1 MDFEGDWKDYK
12 DDKDKKD
19 KDKLDKKDK
28 YDKLD
33 KKDKANDPKMDK
45 DLKDKDKDKDP
56 KGLKEKKE
64 KDKAKDKEKGKDK
77 LKSKLKEKK
86 EKEKH
91 LKGEKGPK
99 GKDKVIKGG
108 DKKRRKR
115 IKQQSWTHYIHK
127 VLKTVHEEDC
137 TLSSKAMG
145 ILDSFAND
153 LFERISTEAVKLLR
167 LNNKRTLTSLEIQT
181 ASKLVLPGELCKHAI
196 QDGAK
201 AVSKYQLAGE

>member
-1 MDFEGDWKDYK
+1 MEFGDYK
-12 DDKDKKD
+12 DFKDDK
-19 KDKLDKKDK
+19 DKKDK

-45 DLKDKDKDKDP
+45 DLKDKDKKDKLD

-64 KDKAKDKEKGKDK
+64 KDKLKDKEKGKDK

-108 DKKRRKR
+108 DRKRRKKV
-115 IKQQSWTHYIHK
+115 KQQSWTHYIHK